1 MNNYLVSKLLRS
13 DIKVK
18 HIYFDNAAT
27 TAMESEVLEAM
38 LPYFTE
44 KFGNA
49 SSPHAIGRAA
59 RKEVEK
65 AREQVA
71 SLIGAEP
78 EEIYFTSG
86 GTESDNL
93 ALFGVLEAK
102 AQKGKHIITSTIE
115 HHAILHT
122 CEYLEKSHGVE
133 VTYISVDEN
142 GLVNPADIENA
153 IRPDTILISIM
164 MANNEIGTI
173 EPIAEIG
180 SIARKHGVTFHTD
193 AVQAVGAIPVNV
205 NELNVDLLTLTAHK
219 IYGPKGIG
227 AIFIRKGTKIRP
239 LIHGGT
245 HERNM
250 RAGTESVAQI
260 VGFGKAA
267 EIAEK
272 ELFENA
278 ERMTEMRDRLI
289 SETLKTIPYSRLNG
303 DSVKRLPN
311 NANISFSFIEGES
324 LLLMLD
330 MKGIACSSGSACTSG
345 SLDPSHVLLAIGLD
359 HETAHGSLRLTI
371 GRHTTNEE
379 IDYFLNEI
387 SPIIERLRMMSPLW
401 PNEQK

>member
-1 MNNYLVSKLLRS
+1 M
-13 DIKVK
+13 K

-27 TAMESEVLEAM
+27 TAMEPEVLEAM

-44 KFGNA
+44 NFGNA
-49 SSPHAIGRAA
+49 SSPHAIGRSA

-93 ALFGVLEAK
+93 ALFGVLEAQI
-102 AQKGKHIITSTIE
+102 QKGKHIITSTIE

-133 VTYISVDEN
+133 VTYIPVDEN

-180 SIARKHGVTFHTD
+180 SIAKKHGVTFHTD

-227 AIFIRKGTKIRP
+227 AIFIRKGTKIKP

-260 VGFGKAA
+260 VGLGKAA

-303 DSVKRLPN
+303 DSVRRLPN

-387 SPIIERLRMMSPLW
+387 LPIIERLRMMSPLW
-401 PNEQK
+401 PNGQK